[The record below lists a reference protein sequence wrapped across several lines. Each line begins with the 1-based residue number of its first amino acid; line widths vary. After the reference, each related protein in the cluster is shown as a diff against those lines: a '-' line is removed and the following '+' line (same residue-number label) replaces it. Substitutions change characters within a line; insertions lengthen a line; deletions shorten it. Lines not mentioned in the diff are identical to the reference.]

1 MPSHTDTPV
10 VVITGAS
17 SGIGRATAQAFARRG
32 ANLVLAA
39 RRTEMLEEAV
49 RECEALG
56 GKALAVTTDVTEE
69 DQVEVLGRRALDR
82 FGRID
87 VWFNNA
93 GVGAFGR
100 LESIPMEAWR
110 RVIEINLFGYVHGAK
125 VAMRQFRAQG
135 HGVLVQNA
143 SIVGQTA
150 KPDGTAYAT
159 SKFAIR
165 GFSEA
170 LRQEVLDQPG
180 IQICTVLPS
189 VIDTPFFQHAA
200 NYSGRRVRAAPPVYT
215 AEEVA
220 DAVVALAAQPQAEV
234 IVGGFGK
241 LAAAQKQLAPGFTT
255 WFTGRALHTGFLS
268 EEPSGDTA
276 GILFEPTHDG
286 QGVGGGWRASPE
298 SGGAGLAAV
307 TSLAALPL
315 DLAALPFRMADIGLT
330 ATFRALET
338 LTPPGP
344 PGPVSK

>member
-1 MPSHTDTPV
+1 MPQNGTPQV

-17 SGIGRATAQAFARRG
+17 SGIGRATAQAFAQRG
-32 ANLVLAA
+32 ASLVLAA
-39 RRTEMLEEAV
+39 RRAEMLEEAA

-56 GKALAVTTDVTEE
+56 GTAIAVPTDVTNEA
-69 DQVEVLGRRALDR
+69 QVQALGRRAVER

-100 LESIPMEAWR
+100 LESIPIEAWR

-125 VAMRQFRAQG
+125 VAMRQFRRQG

-143 SIVGQTA
+143 SIVGRTA
-150 KPDGTAYAT
+150 KPDGTPYAT

-170 LRQEVLDQPG
+170 LRQELLDQPD
-180 IQICTVLPS
+180 IHICTVLPS

-200 NYSGRRVRAAPPVYT
+200 NFSGRNVRAAPPVYT

-220 DAVVALAAQPQAEV
+220 DTVVALASRPQAEA

-241 LAAAQKQLAPGFTT
+241 LAAVQERFAP
-255 WFTGRALHTGFLS
+255 A
-268 EEPSGDTA
+268 
-276 GILFEPTHDG
+276 
-286 QGVGGGWRASPE
+286 
-298 SGGAGLAAV
+298 
-307 TSLAALPL
+307 
-315 DLAALPFRMADIGLT
+315 
-330 ATFRALET
+330 
-338 LTPPGP
+338 
-344 PGPVSK
+344 